1 MRELIKDE
9 EELTFKA
16 VTLRVEN
23 STLYHRLDY
32 NKEAKLIR
40 QKGEIQG
47 NRKAKK

>member
-1 MRELIKDE
+1 MRELIKNE
-9 EELTFKA
+9 EELTFKV

-40 QKGEIQG
+40 QKEEIEG
-47 NRKAKK
+47 KKN